1 MPSISFRL
9 PAAAVCLSLL
19 PGSAGAFVPAEE
31 AANAPATASAT
42 AGQAGPSGYDPPI
55 QPPSGEAER
64 ALSAFR
70 VPEGMTASLIAAEPD
85 LANPVAFWIDE
96 QGRYWVCETFRQGN
110 GVVDNRG
117 RDYWLLDD
125 LAAQTV
131 EDRIAYYR
139 KHLGEEGFAKF
150 GEHHDRIRLLTDTN
164 GDGKVDHTTVF
175 ADGFHNPEEGTG
187 AGVMTVGGD
196 VYYTDIPNLWRL
208 RDTNGD
214 GVADEREKL
223 ASGFGVRTA
232 FRGHDMHG
240 LTMGPDGRLYFSIG
254 DRGFNVVTKE
264 GKRLAMPDCGAVLR
278 CEPDGSNMEIYAY
291 GLRNPQELAFD
302 DYGNLFTGDNNS
314 DSGDKAR
321 WVYVAEGSDSGWR
334 MYYQYLDDRGPW
346 NREMMWFPADTPA
359 LDSEIATGAPTG
371 VAAKDIQPAYILPPV
386 TNLGDGPSGLTYYP
400 GVGLSDRYAG
410 HFFLCDFRGTPANS
424 GVRSFAVKPKGA
436 GFELVDSHQFIW
448 SILCTDAD
456 FAPDGRF
463 VISDWVNGWNGEGK
477 GRLYAFT
484 DSEHQQDSAE
494 SAKLLAEDFTKRT
507 PEQLIELFSHRDRR
521 VRQQAHL
528 ELAMRPHGQ
537 WPVPAIGR
545 VFELDDRIPQL
556 HAVWAL
562 GQQARKRDIE
572 ALTQLSSWCSH
583 KDSVVRA
590 QAIKAVGD
598 AFPYLPEIKEL
609 TNRGPNAGGV
619 KFDEGSFKTMT
630 IVIKVG
636 HALSDDDLRVQ
647 AQAALALGK
656 TTRLRLD
663 RLRDLNRRS
672 NARPREG
679 SSGEVL
685 KQLID
690 SPTQAIFTATRRNL
704 NDPVLRS
711 AVAAATAR
719 IGDAEAVLGWTIGG
733 FNGAPSP
740 IAADVQRTAAT
751 ALRRLETPRIANL
764 LNNSEESVVTE
775 AARAINDVPIDDATP
790 KLAAL
795 AGTPGLNDPTLRRV
809 LNANFRLGA
818 KPNAEA
824 VAKVAADAK
833 APARIRI
840 EAVTELKLW
849 ADPPKTDRVTGMFR
863 PVEPRDAAFVAE
875 VVRPVLGDLLKAS
888 DAGLRTAAIEL
899 AAAYKLK
906 EAVPTLRAIVTDA
919 GRKDDE
925 RVAALTAVAAIGAD
939 DLDAIL
945 AKSVEDK
952 SAAVRSEA
960 RSLWAEHDP
969 EAAVPALDRAIAEG
983 ETVEQQSAIATLANL
998 GVEPADKILARW
1010 FDRFASG
1017 QVPAEIGLEL
1027 VEAAEK
1033 REPLKGR
1040 LEAWRSG
1047 RPDGDV
1053 LAEWRVSLA
1062 GGDAQKGRDI
1072 FLNRASVSCQRCHKV
1087 EEGRGGEV
1095 GPDLSK
1101 IGLNKDRNYIL
1112 ESLVTPNAKIA
1123 EGFESVVVVTSEG
1136 LVLTGVKRAE
1146 DEKSLTIVT
1155 AEGKGVVIPKDQI
1168 EDRAAGKSAMPED
1181 VVKQLTKRDVRDL
1194 VEYLAAQ
1201 KGQGKWETE

>member
-9 PAAAVCLSLL
+9 PAAAVCLSLA
-19 PGSAGAFVPAEE
+19 GSAGAFVPAEE

-70 VPEGMTASLIAAEPD
+70 VPGGMKASLIAAEPD

-131 EDRIAYYR
+131 EDRVAYYR

-164 GDGKVDHTTVF
+164 GDGKVDQTTVF

-240 LTMGPDGRLYFSIG
+240 LTMGPDGRIYFSIG

-264 GKRLAMPDCGAVLR
+264 GKRLARPDCGAVLR
-278 CEPDGSNMEIYAY
+278 CEPDGSNLEIYAY

-346 NREMMWFPADTPA
+346 NREMMWLPADTPA

-371 VAAKDIQPAYILPPV
+371 VAARDIQPAYILPPV

-400 GVGLSDRYAG
+400 GVGLSDRYKE

-484 DSEHQQDSAE
+484 DSEHQKDAAE
-494 SAKLLAEDFTKRT
+494 SAKLLAEDFAKRT

-521 VRQQAHL
+521 VRQKAHL
-528 ELAMRPHGQ
+528 ELAGRPNGQ
-537 WPVPAIGR
+537 WPVPAVGR
-545 VFELDDRIPQL
+545 VFDSDDAIPQL
-556 HAVWAL
+556 HVVWAL
-562 GQQARKRDIE
+562 GQQARKGDSE
-572 ALTQLSSWCSH
+572 ALTHLSSWCSH
-583 KDSVVRA
+583 KDAIVRA
-590 QAIKAVGD
+590 QAIKATGDALTSMPELKKPTGGQADAAGFQAGVVAMKVGEAVGD
-598 AFPYLPEIKEL
+598 ADP
-609 TNRGPNAGGV
+609 
-619 KFDEGSFKTMT
+619 
-630 IVIKVG
+630 
-636 HALSDDDLRVQ
+636 RVQ
-647 AQAALALGK
+647 SQAAVALGK
-656 TTRLRLD
+656 AARLK
-663 RLRDLNRRS
+663 LNRLQGDASRKPGGRLAAI
-672 NARPREG
+672 NN
-679 SSGEVL
+679 
-685 KQLID
+685 
-690 SPTQAIFTATRRNL
+690 PTDTLLALLTRAKGG
-704 NDPVLRS
+704 DPALRS
-711 AVAAATAR
+711 AVQSGLAAVGDVTALAAAGRHPSTDVRKA
-719 IGDAEAVLGWTIGG
+719 AV
-733 FNGAPSP
+733 
-740 IAADVQRTAAT
+740 V
-751 ALRRLETPRIANL
+751 ALRRLANPQVATFL
-764 LNNSEESVVTE
+764 GDADAGVVTE
-775 AARAINDVPIDDATP
+775 AARAINDVPIDDATAQ
-790 KLAAL
+790 LAAL
-795 AGTPGLNDPTLRRV
+795 AGKPNLNDPTLRRV

-818 KPNAEA
+818 KQNAEA

-849 ADPPKTDRVTGMFR
+849 ADPPKTDRVTGMYR

-875 VVRPVLGDLLKAS
+875 VVRPILGDLLKAPE
-888 DAGLRTAAIEL
+888 ARLRTAAIEL
-899 AAAYKLK
+899 AAAYKLNG
-906 EAVPTLRAIVTDA
+906 AVPALRRIVADV
-919 GRKDDE
+919 GLEDDE

-983 ETVEQQSAIATLANL
+983 ETVEQQAAIATLANL

-1010 FDRFASG
+1010 FDKFASG

-1047 RPDGDV
+1047 RSDGDV

-1095 GPDLSK
+1095 GPELSK

-1112 ESLVTPNAKIA
+1112 ESLVSPNAKIA
-1123 EGFESVVVVTSEG
+1123 EGFESVVIVTAEG

-1155 AEGKGVVIPKDQI
+1155 AEGKGVVVPKDQI